1 MIKPM
6 LFDVIELIQPFPEEN
21 LPAGSQGT
29 IVHQHN
35 DHAFLVEFS
44 NDQGETTALVTL
56 FREQFI
62 VVWQAEFQQ
71 ALPLAGQLAEL
82 IEILPP
88 QAAIEVLDFARF
100 LATRQT
106 NGLASA
112 LSPQP
117 TAQEKLA
124 A

>member
-6 LFDVIELIQPFPEEN
+6 LYDVVEPVHPLPEEN

-35 DHAFLVEFS
+35 DHAFLVEFA
-44 NDQGETTALVTL
+44 NDRGETTALVTL

-62 VVWQAEFQQ
+62 IVWQAENKQE
-71 ALPLAGQLAEL
+71 LPLADQIAQLV
-82 IEILPP
+82 EILPP
-88 QAAIEVLDFARF
+88 QAANEVLDFARF
-100 LATRQT
+100 LTTRQT
-106 NGLASA
+106 QTNGVAS
-112 LSPQP
+112 P
-117 TAQEKLA
+117 LA

>member
-6 LFDVIELIQPFPEEN
+6 LYDVVELVRPLPEEN

-44 NDQGETTALVTL
+44 NDQGETTALTTL

-62 VVWQAEFQQ
+62 VVWRAKNEQE
-71 ALPLAGQLAEL
+71 LPVADQLAQL
-82 IEILPP
+82 LEILPP

-100 LATRQT
+100 LTTRQT
-106 NGLASA
+106 NGVAS
-112 LSPQP
+112 P
-117 TAQEKLA
+117 LA